1 MKALVHMLAKRKRLA
16 GVTLGL
22 VALVA
27 FAGAALATIPGGGV
41 ISGCYAKRDGSLRVV
56 DAATSQCKS
65 SETPLNW
72 NVAGQQ
78 GPKGDTG
85 AAGPKGDTGSAGP
98 KGDTGSAGPK
108 GDTGAAGAAGLAGPA
123 GPQGRPVPAAWT
135 DTRSFAATARSS
147 RCRTRTS
154 RFPARRGSESW
165 VAATTWAAARR
176 GRSTTTRSA
185 ARSGRWRSRTR
196 TSSRRRTS
204 PPTRSARTRR
214 SIRSRP

>member
-56 DAATSQCKS
+56 DAATGQCKS

-108 GDTGAAGAAGLAGPA
+108 GDTGAAGAAGPAGPA
-123 GPQGRPVPAAWT
+123 GPQGATGPQGPAGPGGLDGYEIVRRDGEVQPLSYSYLQVPCPTGKRVLGGGYNMGGGSPWAFHNDPVGSSIWQVAIENKDLFTKAY
-135 DTRSFAATARSS
+135 FTAYAI
-147 RCRTRTS
+147 C
-154 RFPARRGSESW
+154 AN
-165 VAATTWAAARR
+165 A
-176 GRSTTTRSA
+176 
-185 ARSGRWRSRTR
+185 
-196 TSSRRRTS
+196 
-204 PPTRSARTRR
+204 
-214 SIRSRP
+214 